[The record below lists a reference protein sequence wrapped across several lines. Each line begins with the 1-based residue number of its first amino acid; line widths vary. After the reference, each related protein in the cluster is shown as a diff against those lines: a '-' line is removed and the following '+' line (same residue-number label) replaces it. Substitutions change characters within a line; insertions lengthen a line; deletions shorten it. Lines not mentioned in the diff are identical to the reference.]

1 MSQFKITDT
10 GEIVTRK
17 NAVRKSFVIKLME
30 FHHWICNVEKVLDFL
45 INETGFISVCC
56 WHGTNVRKIS
66 RGHVLAFIYLVA
78 VDKREVYS
86 QKMSDKNAYIQDHMF
101 QVKLGK

>member
-1 MSQFKITDT
+1 MGIEDREETMAQFKITAS
-10 GEIVTRK
+10 GEIVPRK
-17 NAVRKSFVIKLME
+17 NAVRKPFVIKLME
-30 FHHWICNVEKVLDFL
+30 FHHWICNVEKFLDFL

-56 WHGTNVRKIS
+56 WNGTNVRKIS

-86 QKMSDKNAYIQDHMF
+86 QKMGDNNAFI
-101 QVKLGK
+101 